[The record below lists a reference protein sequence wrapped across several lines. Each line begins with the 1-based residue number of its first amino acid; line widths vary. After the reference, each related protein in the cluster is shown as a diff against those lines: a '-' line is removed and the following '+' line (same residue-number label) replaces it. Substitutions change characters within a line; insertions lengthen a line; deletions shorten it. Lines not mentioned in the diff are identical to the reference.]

1 MLDIPHIRA
10 QFPALA
16 RGEVFLDNPGGTQ
29 VPEVVIE
36 AVVDYYRHHNANL
49 GGAFRTSADSERVF
63 DEARRAMAD
72 LLHSPSQEQIVFGQ
86 NMTTLTFHLTHAM
99 ASHFGPGDE
108 ILVTRLDH
116 DANISPWVRLAEARG
131 AAIKRLPFDPAD
143 CTLRLDT
150 LDELLT
156 ERTKLFAIGYAS
168 NAVGTIN
175 PVEELCRRAREVGA
189 WTFVDA
195 VQYVPHGLVDVDA
208 LGCDFLACSAYKFF
222 GPHIG
227 ILWGR
232 PELLEQFD
240 VDKVRP
246 AKNRVPDRYETGTLN
261 HEGIAGTR
269 AAVDYLASLAP
280 GPDPGADRRI
290 RLEHS
295 LSAMEQA
302 ERELCGRLL
311 DTLEAIE
318 GVEIRGITDRDR
330 MTERVPTVAVTVDGR
345 RPREV
350 AEHLGR
356 DGIFVWDGDYYAV
369 DVIDDLGLRDSGGMV
384 RIGLAHYNSVEDVE
398 RLGESLARI
407 AGS

>member
-1 MLDIPHIRA
+1 MLDLTHIRS

-16 RGEVFLDNPGGTQ
+16 HGEVFLDNPGGTQ
-29 VPEVVIE
+29 VPELVIE
-36 AVVDYYRHHNANL
+36 AVADYYRHHNANL
-49 GGAFRTSADSERVF
+49 GGAFRTSEDSGRIF
-63 DEARRAMAD
+63 DESRQAMAD
-72 LLHSPSQEQIVFGQ
+72 LLRSPSPDQIVFGQ

-99 ASHFGPGDE
+99 ASAFGPGDE

-131 AAIKRLPFDPAD
+131 AAIRRLPFDLDD
-143 CTLRLDT
+143 CTLRLDA

-156 ERTKLFAIGYAS
+156 ERTRLFAIGYAS

-175 PVEELCRRAREVGA
+175 PVKELCRRAREVGA

-195 VQYVPHGLVDVDA
+195 VQYAPHGLIDVQD

-232 PELLEQFD
+232 KDLLQQFD

-246 AKNRVPDRYETGTLN
+246 AKDRVPDRYETGTLN

-280 GPDPGADRRI
+280 GPDPAADRRT

-295 LSAMEQA
+295 LPTMEQV
-302 ERELCGRLL
+302 ERALCVNLL
-311 DTLEAIE
+311 DTLEAIPR
-318 GVEIRGITDRDR
+318 VQVRGITDRKR
-330 MTERVPTVAVTVDGR
+330 MDERVPTVAITVNGKH
-345 RPREV
+345 PREV

-369 DVIDDLGLRDSGGMV
+369 DVIDDLGLRDAGGMV
-384 RIGLAHYNSVEDVE
+384 RIGLAHYNDTDDVE
-398 RLGESLARI
+398 RLGRSLEQI
-407 AGS
+407 ATA

>member
-1 MLDIPHIRA
+1 MIDLPNIRS

-29 VPEVVIE
+29 VPEAVID
-36 AVVDYYRHHNANL
+36 AVAAYYRHHNANL
-49 GGAFRTSADSERVF
+49 GGAFRTSQDSERIF
-63 DEARRAMAD
+63 DEARQAMAD
-72 LLHSPSQEQIVFGQ
+72 LLRSPSREQIVFGQ

-116 DANISPWVRLAEARG
+116 DANISPWVRMAETRG
-131 AAIKRLPFDPAD
+131 AAIRRVPFDPTD
-143 CTLRLDT
+143 CTLQLDA

-156 ERTKLFAIGYAS
+156 ERTKLFAMGYAS

-175 PVEELCRRAREVGA
+175 PVQELCRRAREVGA

-195 VQYVPHGLVDVDA
+195 VQYAPHGLIDVQE

-232 PELLEQFD
+232 QDLLETFD

-261 HEGIAGTR
+261 HEGIAGTL

-280 GPDPGADRRI
+280 GPDPGAGRRT

-295 LSAMEQA
+295 LTAMEA
-302 ERELCGRLL
+302 SERELCGVLL
-311 DTLEAIE
+311 DTLEALP
-318 GVEIRGITDRDR
+318 GVRIRGITDRER
-330 MTERVPTVAVTVDGR
+330 MAERVPTVAITVDGKH
-345 RPREV
+345 PRAV

-356 DGIFVWDGDYYAV
+356 DDIFVWDGDYYAV
-369 DVIDDLGLRDSGGMV
+369 DVIDDLGLREAGGMV
-384 RIGLAHYNSVEDVE
+384 RIGLAHYNDQSDIE
-398 RLGESLARI
+398 RLGRSLESLA
-407 AGS
+407 